1 MMVYILMEHAFF
13 DLQVGKKILN
23 SLPSIAI
30 HHVFFRLGLFPSEV
44 GGWETQE
51 IPSVATAKKKQG
63 FLHLPRHVRHSNS
76 WLVNLLLIL
85 MVIIY
90 G

>member
-13 DLQVGKKILN
+13 DLQVGKKKLN

-51 IPSVATAKKKQG
+51 IPSVATAKKNRDFFTYRDTYVIQIAG
-63 FLHLPRHVRHSNS
+63 
-76 WLVNLLLIL
+76 WL
-85 MVIIY
+85 IY
-90 G
+90 C